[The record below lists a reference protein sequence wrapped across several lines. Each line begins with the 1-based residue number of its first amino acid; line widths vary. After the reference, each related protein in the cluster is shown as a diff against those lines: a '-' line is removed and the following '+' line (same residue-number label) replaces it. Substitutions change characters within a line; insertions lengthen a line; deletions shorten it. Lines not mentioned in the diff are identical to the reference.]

1 MAEKLYDAYH
11 QEIEL
16 TTEQQA
22 CLKYT
27 GDRTLMVKGYAGAGK
42 SLVLMAIA
50 QKYLAKYGLNQ
61 KNKVAIFTF
70 QNTLVSTTKEFLHVN
85 GGDEEGVIV
94 STVNSYLK
102 AIYDELLR
110 IGKAPRQT
118 YPNTNKKD
126 KDKPKRLKCVEM
138 ALNKHQ
144 TKYGKHR
151 FHDLPYEFWLDE
163 FDWMKDMNIGKDDLD
178 AYILYKRKGR
188 GNKYRFSSADY
199 ATAFQI
205 YTFYLA
211 HQAATGQGDWA
222 DQPMFLIRNRHLIPD
237 SYKFDHILID
247 EAQDLSLAQMTA
259 LMLLIR
265 NDGDMIVAMD
275 ANQKIHGKHWTP
287 KLLGIEATTK
297 KLTKSM
303 RTTIQIDNLAESV
316 RSKNDK
322 KLDEDDKNLRALPER
337 EGPLPKLVH
346 LEDQAAERK
355 YVVELIKT
363 YLKANPNMTI
373 GVIAAKNS
381 QIDLYSD
388 WLTSADIRHEQ
399 VRKESTFSMAKPG
412 VKVASAFS
420 SKGLEFNVVIIPMFA
435 EGFFPYK
442 YTTDD
447 EEEMEQYMIKMRNLV
462 YVSMTRAKNIL
473 VISWWGNGGSRFI
486 ADMDERLYETEG
498 TPFKIKPPAP
508 IKFSSEPTTTQS
520 SSIPVTRP
528 TVTTPSRTTVTA
540 STATASPVSAS
551 GTKDLVS
558 YLEGKGLEVFD
569 KREKGGALWV
579 VGGKELDP
587 IIKETK
593 KLYGALW
600 TFSQN
605 GGRATGGRTSWFT
618 KCTK

>member
-1 MAEKLYDAYH
+1 MSEKLYDAYH

-50 QKYLAKYGLNQ
+50 QKYLEKYGHFE

-70 QNTLVSTTKEFLHVN
+70 QNTLVSTTREFLHVN
-85 GGDEEGVIV
+85 GGDEEGIVV
-94 STVNSYLK
+94 STVNSYIK
-102 AIYDELLR
+102 SIYDELVR
-110 IGKAPRQT
+110 QGKAPRQS
-118 YPNTNKKD
+118 YPNSMRKD
-126 KDKPKRLKCVEM
+126 KDMPRRLKAVEM
-138 ALNKHQ
+138 ALNRHQ

-151 FHDLPYEFWLDE
+151 FHDLPYEFWLAE
-163 FDWMKDMNIGKDDLD
+163 FDWMKDMNIGQDDLD

-205 YTFYLA
+205 YTYYLA
-211 HQAATGQGDWA
+211 YQTTTGQGDWA
-222 DQPMFLIRNRHLIPD
+222 DQPMFLVRNPQLIPD
-237 SYKFDHILID
+237 SFKFDHILID
-247 EAQDLSLAQMTA
+247 EAQDLSLAQMTV
-259 LMLLIR
+259 LMQLYKK
-265 NDGDMIVAMD
+265 NGDMIVAMD
-275 ANQKIHGKHWTP
+275 ANQKIHGKYWTP

-303 RTTIQIDNLAESV
+303 RTTKQIDNLAESV

-322 KLDEDDKNLRALPER
+322 QLDEDDKNLRALPER

-346 LEDQAAERK
+346 LDDQAAERK
-355 YVVELIKT
+355 YVVELVKT
-363 YLKANPNMTI
+363 YRKANPNMTI
-373 GVIAAKNS
+373 GIIAAKNS

-388 WLTSADIRHEQ
+388 WLTSANIKHEQ
-399 VRKESTFSMAKPG
+399 VRKDSTFSMATPG

-442 YTTDD
+442 FTTDD
-447 EEEMEQYMIKMRNLV
+447 EEEMEQYLIKMRNLV

-473 VISWWGNGGSRFI
+473 VISWWGDRGSRFI
-486 ADMDERLYETEG
+486 ADMDPTLYETEG
-498 TPFKIKPPAP
+498 SAFKIKAPATVSDIKTPSATPTATP
-508 IKFSSEPTTTQS
+508 IAKLIPEAVIS
-520 SSIPVTRP
+520 SSTE
-528 TVTTPSRTTVTA
+528 PS
-540 STATASPVSAS
+540 ST
-551 GTKDLVS
+551 GLVVF
-558 YLEGKGLEVFD
+558 LEKKGLEVID

-579 VGGKELDP
+579 IGGKELDP
-587 IIKETK
+587 IIKETRK
-593 KLYGALW
+593 AFGALW

-605 GGRATGGRTSWFT
+605 GGRATGNRTSWFT

>member
-16 TTEQQA
+16 TPEQQA

-50 QKYLAKYGLNQ
+50 QKYLEKYGHDQ

-70 QNTLVSTTKEFLHVN
+70 QNTLVSTTREFLKVN
-85 GGDEEGVIV
+85 CGDEEGMVV

-102 AIYDELLR
+102 QIYDDLVSQ
-110 IGKAPRQT
+110 GKA
-118 YPNTNKKD
+118 KKVSYLSND
-126 KDKPKRLKCVEM
+126 KKSKDYQRRLKNAEM
-138 ALNKHQ
+138 ALNRHQ

-151 FHDLPYEFWLDE
+151 FHELPYDFWLDE
-163 FDWMKDMNIGKDDLD
+163 FDWMKDMNIGREDLD

-211 HQAATGQGDWA
+211 QLEATKQGDWA
-222 DQPMFLIRNRHLIPD
+222 DHPMFLIRNAHLIAD

-259 LMLLIR
+259 LMQLYR
-265 NDGDMIVAMD
+265 KGGDMIVAMD
-275 ANQKIHGKHWTP
+275 ANQKIHGKQWTP

-303 RTTIQIDNLAESV
+303 RTTIQIDSLAESV
-316 RSKNDK
+316 RSKNDT
-322 KLDEDDKNLRALPER
+322 KLDEDDKNLRAMPER
-337 EGPLPKLVH
+337 TGPMPKLVH
-346 LEDQAAERK
+346 LEDQASERK
-355 YVVELIKT
+355 YVTELIRT

-373 GVIAAKNS
+373 GVIAATNY
-381 QIDLYSD
+381 QVDYVFSD
-388 WLTSADIRHEQ
+388 WLTSANINYEKVKKD
-399 VRKESTFSMAKPG
+399 STFSMAKPG
-412 VKVASAFS
+412 VKLANTYS

-435 EGFFPYK
+435 EGYFPYK
-442 YTTDD
+442 YTPDD
-447 EEEMEQYMIKMRNLV
+447 EEEYEQYMIKMRNLV

-473 VISWWGNGGSRFI
+473 VITWWGSGGSRFI
-486 ADMDERLYETEG
+486 ADMDPELYENEG
-498 TPFKIKPPAP
+498 SPFKINPPAP
-508 IKFSSEPTTTQS
+508 IKFATSPAVAESDRTDISQ
-520 SSIPVTRP
+520 VQVQ
-528 TVTTPSRTTVTA
+528 TVSTSVIGTASKSQRTTA
-540 STATASPVSAS
+540 E
-551 GTKDLVS
+551 DLVLFLKS
-558 YLEGKGLEVFD
+558 KEIEVID
-569 KREKGGALWV
+569 KRSKGGALWII
-579 VGGKELDP
+579 GGKELDP
-587 IIKETK
+587 ILKESK
-593 KLYGALW
+593 KLFGALW

-605 GGRATGGRTSWFT
+605 GGGATGFRTSWFT
-618 KCTK
+618 KCSK

>member
-1 MAEKLYDAYH
+1 MSEKLYDAYH

-50 QKYLAKYGLNQ
+50 QKYLAKYGHFE

-70 QNTLVSTTKEFLHVN
+70 QNTLVSTTREFLHVN
-85 GGDEEGVIV
+85 GGDEEGIVV
-94 STVNSYLK
+94 STVNSYIK
-102 AIYDELLR
+102 SIYDELVR
-110 IGKAPRQT
+110 QGKAPRQS
-118 YPNTNKKD
+118 YPNSMRKD
-126 KDKPKRLKCVEM
+126 KDMPRRLKAVEM
-138 ALNKHQ
+138 ALNRHQ

-151 FHDLPYEFWLDE
+151 FHDLPYEFWLAE
-163 FDWMKDMNIGKDDLD
+163 FDWMKDMNIGQDDLD

-205 YTFYLA
+205 YTYYLA
-211 HQAATGQGDWA
+211 YQTTTGQGDWA
-222 DQPMFLIRNRHLIPD
+222 DQPMFLVRNPQLIPD
-237 SYKFDHILID
+237 SFKFDHILID
-247 EAQDLSLAQMTA
+247 EAQDLSLAQMTV
-259 LMLLIR
+259 LMQLYKK
-265 NDGDMIVAMD
+265 NGDMIVAMD
-275 ANQKIHGKHWTP
+275 ANQKIHGKYWTP

-303 RTTIQIDNLAESV
+303 RTTKQIDNLAESV

-322 KLDEDDKNLRALPER
+322 QLDEDDKNLRALPER

-346 LEDQAAERK
+346 LDNQAAERK
-355 YVVELIKT
+355 YVVELVKT
-363 YLKANPNMTI
+363 YRKANPNMTI
-373 GVIAAKNS
+373 GIIAAKNS

-388 WLTSADIRHEQ
+388 WLTSANIKHEQ
-399 VRKESTFSMAKPG
+399 VRKDSTFSMATPG

-442 YTTDD
+442 FTTDD

-473 VISWWGNGGSRFI
+473 VISWWGDRGSRFI
-486 ADMDERLYETEG
+486 ADMDPALYETEG
-498 TPFKIKPPAP
+498 STFKIKAPATESYIKTPSATP
-508 IKFSSEPTTTQS
+508 IAKPISEAAIS
-520 SSIPVTRP
+520 SSTEPSSTGLVTF
-528 TVTTPSRTTVTA
+528 
-540 STATASPVSAS
+540 
-551 GTKDLVS
+551 
-558 YLEGKGLEVFD
+558 LEKKGLEVID

-579 VGGKELDP
+579 IGGKELDP
-587 IIKETK
+587 IIKETRK
-593 KLYGALW
+593 VFGALW

-605 GGRATGGRTSWFT
+605 GGRATGNRTSWFT